1 MKGTCYY
8 CNKEFSKAGISKH
21 MKSCEAMKE
30 AMGLDENSSKANI
43 NKFVL
48 HITSKYNKDYW
59 LYISI
64 DANATLKDLDQFLR
78 DIWLEC
84 CGHLSMFRIDGKN
97 YESEVDDSSIF
108 GRVENNMNVK
118 LKDVVAVNYKMQYE
132 YDFGSTTYLEI
143 KVLDKLRC
151 SNKGKKVEI
160 MTRNNEVQLNCSYC
174 QEPAV
179 YYDYENES
187 YLCNNC
193 YENHNVDDEM
203 IEEIGYVNSP
213 RAGVC
218 GYQGSKGDEVPY
230 LPNTKGEKVVDIKN
244 FWDVKDE
251 EGVNEEKL
259 DSGYNRILSAMKK
272 LTSDA
277 ANHRVK
283 RELKK
288 WRPIEKNFSLE
299 YHLNNFTKDELLGI
313 AKNFNID
320 KISSLKKEELKNKI
334 LELYEEKIDLLIE
347 NMDVERFSLFLQ
359 LVNEGKY
366 IAYNNDMLTDA
377 INYFRNRAL
386 LFTGTIDDKAFI
398 IMPEELQ
405 KIILHRYNEELK
417 EQLEKN
423 EELIRLFWGM
433 CRYYGVVDL
442 DIFKD
447 LIKKYIDFEISNIN
461 LKTIL
466 KNGADYYG
474 EFEFNGCVGNDITV
488 DDIAHILNEQNKRS
502 DLQFY
507 PFKKEELLRAAQID
521 FQDETKAYKRLYDF
535 FTENFDMDGDEAEDL
550 IFSIEDD
557 IKNDEN
563 FSEVVSSLLDNFE
576 ISNIQEANFIVNE
589 VFKFA
594 NNTRQWI
601 IKGYTPEELNKSS
614 VIKEEK
620 IGRNQLC
627 PCGSGKKYK
636 KCCGK

>member
-1 MKGTCYY
+1 
-8 CNKEFSKAGISKH
+8 

-64 DANATLKDLDQFLR
+64 DVNATLKDLDQFLR

-218 GYQGSKGDEVPY
+218 GYQGSKEDEVPY

-447 LIKKYIDFEISNIN
+447 LIKKYIDFDISNIN

>member
-1 MKGTCYY
+1 LKGTCYY

-30 AMGLDENSSKANI
+30 AMGLDENSSKAYI

-64 DANATLKDLDQFLR
+64 DVNATLKDLDQFLR

-84 CGHLSMFRIDGKN
+84 CGHLSMFRINGEN
-97 YESEVDDSSIF
+97 YELELDSDWVF
-108 GRVENNMNVK
+108 GKAANNMNVK
-118 LKDVVAVNYKMQYE
+118 LKDVVAVNDKMQYE

-143 KVLDKLRC
+143 KVIDKLRC
-151 SNKGKKVEI
+151 SNKGKKIEI
-160 MTRNNEVQLNCSYC
+160 MARNNEAQLKCSYC
-174 QEPAV
+174 GEAAA

-187 YLCNNC
+187 YLCDNC
-193 YENHNVDDEM
+193 YENHNEDDEM
-203 IEEIGYVNSP
+203 IEELGYVNSP

-218 GYQGSKGDEVPY
+218 GYQGSKEDEVPY
-230 LPNTKGEKVVDIKN
+230 LPNTKGAKVVDIKN
-244 FWDVKDE
+244 FLDVRE
-251 EGVNEEKL
+251 EEEVNEEL
-259 DSGYNRILSAMKK
+259 DSEYNEILSTMEK
-272 LTSDA
+272 LTNDVI
-277 ANHRVK
+277 NHTVK

-288 WRPIEKNFSLE
+288 WRPIEKNFSLD
-299 YHLNNFTKDELLGI
+299 YHLNNFTKNELLNV
-313 AKNFNID
+313 AKNFRID
-320 KISSLKKEELKNKI
+320 KVSSLKKEDLKNKI
-334 LELYEEKIDLLIE
+334 LELYEEKVNLLIE
-347 NMDVERFSLFLQ
+347 NMDAERFALFLQ
-359 LVNEGKY
+359 LAKEGKCA
-366 IAYNNDMLTDA
+366 AYNDDISIDM

-405 KIILHRYNEELK
+405 KIILYRYNEELK
-417 EQLEKN
+417 KQLEKN
-423 EELIRLFWGM
+423 EELIKLFWGM

-447 LIKKYIDFEISNIN
+447 LVKKYVNFDILTVN
-461 LKTIL
+461 LKAVL
-466 KNGADYYG
+466 KDGADYYG
-474 EFEFNGCVGNDITV
+474 EFDFNGYVGNDIAV
-488 DDIAHILNEQNKRS
+488 DDIAHILNEQYERS

-563 FSEVVSSLLDNFE
+563 FSEVVSSFLDNFE

-601 IKGYTPEELNKSS
+601 IKGYTPEELNKPS

-620 IGRNQLC
+620 ISRNQLC